1 MALED
6 QMEMN
11 FGDVPDNT
19 IGIDPVSGNEIPL
32 GSNAE
37 NVRDDI
43 PANLSEGEIVIPADV
58 VNFHGVKLFE
68 DLRAEAKMGYAQMAA
83 DGRMG
88 GEPMMEDMDIEITIE
103 DIDVM
108 DDEEPVE
115 MYRGGTSMA
124 QYKGVTKNRNIKSS
138 KPMTA
143 AQHQAKIRGGSYSK
157 RRSKSKPVVN
167 VPTTSGPARPQ
178 LTAKPPTS
186 DTVGPSIADQINFGG
201 KGFDNRNN
209 TTAAPEPQM
218 SAADR
223 VRALGGNQGNELS
236 FGQKLVKGARDMF
249 GASENVSNRRTEDE
263 EGLNVRYNEKGF
275 GQRFMEGLG
284 FDEGGLVEPEP
295 FYSQKGGFDLSS
307 VNTVVVEYMNDE
319 GHRIFITFVDG
330 VPQMEIPE
338 GYYPAGDAVSLDD
351 VVNYTIPTMDGISP
365 EPVQQSSSDRDRP
378 ETPAPTPVNYKE
390 LSIDELKAM
399 ISDQRTMGSKIFA
412 GLSPLTK
419 LIMWDQTRRTKGEI
433 ERRLADPATSEV
445 DKIRLNNLLE
455 LMNREEPGLVK
466 TLLDKVQ
473 GKEFERIVSQIP
485 KPVTPDVDYSDP
497 TLAPDQGIAK
507 TYTPDPQESSQM
519 TMPFE
524 GSTYDEVVPMTT
536 PGVDA
541 PVTPGVPL
549 TRAQIEAAKKASE
562 EAAAVAFG
570 QPEVEE
576 EAAPAEQ
583 AVPFTPTP
591 ISKDEQRRKDR
602 QETSKNLQGKSTKRK
617 TGLAQSATRGLS
629 SREKQGGAALD
640 TRFGISGLNKGGLVD
655 KPTVKKVVKGLKK
668 ASKSHAKQADQLE
681 KAMKKKSK

>member
-103 DIDVM
+103 DLDVM
-108 DDEEPVE
+108 DDQEPVE

-124 QYKGVTKNRNIKSS
+124 DYKGVTKNRNIKSS

-143 AQHQAKIRGGSYSK
+143 AQHQAKIRRGSLTRRGGK
-157 RRSKSKPVVN
+157 PPVVQAAPAPTPAPTPAPAATN
-167 VPTTSGPARPQ
+167 TGMSSADYLKSRVGKGGDSFTGPGVEVAGAKLDFGFGGNPMERAARKYGTTSNNIEERRQKDDEPFFTTDPDGTNRYQ
-178 LTAKPPTS
+178 QY
-186 DTVGPSIADQINFGG
+186 IAPNLG
-201 KGFDNRNN
+201 K
-209 TTAAPEPQM
+209 
-218 SAADR
+218 
-223 VRALGGNQGNELS
+223 
-236 FGQKLVKGARDMF
+236 
-249 GASENVSNRRTEDE
+249 
-263 EGLNVRYNEKGF
+263 LNPFNY
-275 GQRFMEGLG
+275 

-497 TLAPDQGIAK
+497 TLAPDQGISK
-507 TYTPDPQESSQM
+507 PYTPDPQESSQM

-541 PVTPGVPL
+541 SVPGVPL

-640 TRFGISGLNKGGLVD
+640 TRFGISGLNKGGLA
-655 KPTVKKVVKGLKK
+655 KKKGT
-668 ASKSHAKQADQLE
+668 
-681 KAMKKKSK
+681 KKKSK

>member
-157 RRSKSKPVVN
+157 RRSKSNPVVN

-218 SAADR
+218 SAANR

-307 VNTVVVEYMNDE
+307 TNTVVVEYMNDE

-365 EPVQQSSSDRDRP
+365 EPVQQSSSDRDKP

-433 ERRLADPATSEV
+433 ERRLADPATYEV

-576 EAAPAEQ
+576 EVAPVEQ
-583 AVPFTPTP
+583 AAPFTPTP

-602 QETSKNLQGKSTKRK
+602 QEKSKNLQGKSTKRK

-640 TRFGISGLNKGGLVD
+640 TRFGISGLNKGGLA
-655 KPTVKKVVKGLKK
+655 KKKGT
-668 ASKSHAKQADQLE
+668 
-681 KAMKKKSK
+681 KKKSK

>member
-1 MALED
+1 
-6 QMEMN
+6 
-11 FGDVPDNT
+11 
-19 IGIDPVSGNEIPL
+19 
-32 GSNAE
+32 
-37 NVRDDI
+37 
-43 PANLSEGEIVIPADV
+43 
-58 VNFHGVKLFE
+58 
-68 DLRAEAKMGYAQMAA
+68 
-83 DGRMG
+83 
-88 GEPMMEDMDIEITIE
+88 
-103 DIDVM
+103 
-108 DDEEPVE
+108 
-115 MYRGGTSMA
+115 
-124 QYKGVTKNRNIKSS
+124 
-138 KPMTA
+138 
-143 AQHQAKIRGGSYSK
+143 
-157 RRSKSKPVVN
+157 
-167 VPTTSGPARPQ
+167 
-178 LTAKPPTS
+178 
-186 DTVGPSIADQINFGG
+186 
-201 KGFDNRNN
+201 
-209 TTAAPEPQM
+209 
-218 SAADR
+218 
-223 VRALGGNQGNELS
+223 
-236 FGQKLVKGARDMF
+236 
-249 GASENVSNRRTEDE
+249 
-263 EGLNVRYNEKGF
+263 
-275 GQRFMEGLG
+275 
-284 FDEGGLVEPEP
+284 
-295 FYSQKGGFDLSS
+295 
-307 VNTVVVEYMNDE
+307 
-319 GHRIFITFVDG
+319 
-330 VPQMEIPE
+330 
-338 GYYPAGDAVSLDD
+338 
-351 VVNYTIPTMDGISP
+351 MDGISP
-365 EPVQQSSSDRDRP
+365 EPVQQSSSDRDKP

-576 EAAPAEQ
+576 EVAPVEQ
-583 AVPFTPTP
+583 AAPFTPTP

-602 QETSKNLQGKSTKRK
+602 QEKSKNLQGKSTKRK

-640 TRFGISGLNKGGLVD
+640 TRFGISGLNKGGLA
-655 KPTVKKVVKGLKK
+655 KKKGT
-668 ASKSHAKQADQLE
+668 
-681 KAMKKKSK
+681 KKKSK